1 MDYTKNKNRRD
12 PMNESMAVLLDD
24 VIGIVRAAGEVVLQ
38 VYRSDF
44 EVRGKDDASP
54 VTEADERAETLIL

>member
-1 MDYTKNKNRRD
+1 
-12 PMNESMAVLLDD
+12 MNESMAVLLDD